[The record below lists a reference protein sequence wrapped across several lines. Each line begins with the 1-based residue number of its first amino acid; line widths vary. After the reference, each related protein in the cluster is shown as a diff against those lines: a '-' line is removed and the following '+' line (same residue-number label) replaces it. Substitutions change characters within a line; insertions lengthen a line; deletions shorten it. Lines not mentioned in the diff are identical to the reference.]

1 MSITYF
7 RAVGI
12 FQIVR
17 QTVPKIA
24 APVAMPKIIQDGTM
38 PARVVPIQEEMT
50 EMALV
55 TVGRLLICTTEY
67 PSALE
72 LLVAQLLGE
81 EG

>member
-38 PARVVPIQEEMT
+38 PARVVP
-50 EMALV
+50 
-55 TVGRLLICTTEY
+55 
-67 PSALE
+67 
-72 LLVAQLLGE
+72 
-81 EG
+81 